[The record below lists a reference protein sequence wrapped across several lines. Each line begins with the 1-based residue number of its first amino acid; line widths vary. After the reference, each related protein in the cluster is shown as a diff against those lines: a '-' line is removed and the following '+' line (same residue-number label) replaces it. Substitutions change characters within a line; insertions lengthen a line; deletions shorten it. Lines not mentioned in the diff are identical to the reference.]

1 MSTKFNHYLR
11 INIAQQNLEIFY
23 EKNMHLENKP
33 FASYKISS
41 SQFGLGTEPGS
52 FCTPLGSFIIEEKIG
67 DGAPER
73 MIFQGRKPT
82 GIIAQLGGEE
92 DHVLTRILWLSGL
105 EHENANTR
113 DRFIYIH
120 GTNQE
125 ELLGSPASHGCIRL
139 ANTTMVELFNNV
151 EEGDLVEI
159 VAS

>member
-1 MSTKFNHYLR
+1 MSTKSNHYLR

-23 EKNMHLENKP
+23 EKNMYLENKP

-41 SQFGLGTEPGS
+41 SKFGLGTESGS
-52 FCTPLGSFIIEEKIG
+52 FYTPLGSFIIEEKIG
-67 DGAPER
+67 HGAPER

-92 DHVLTRILWLSGL
+92 DYILTRILWLSGL
-105 EHENANTR
+105 EHQNANTR

-139 ANTTMVELFNNV
+139 ANTTMIELFNNV
-151 EEGDLVEI
+151 EAGDLVEI